1 MNLHAIAA
9 PYVAAVNPLLQVTVQ
24 FSHGPTIQ
32 PDGSQVPTYSPPVT
46 MMGQVQS
53 LTFRDLTQIAGMNL
67 TGTRRAIYLLGDVE
81 GTVRVE
87 LKGGNLV
94 TFPDGPPCRLCQ
106 GSGIE
111 ADDVYGAST
120 CTECWGTGVAKNP
133 KPLRPSK

>member
-87 LKGGNLV
+87 LKGGDLI
-94 TFPDGPPCRLCQ
+94 TFPDGRIWLVAMALETWGARGTTDMWCKVAAVLQDQLAFPP
-106 GSGIE
+106 
-111 ADDVYGAST
+111 
-120 CTECWGTGVAKNP
+120 
-133 KPLRPSK
+133 